1 MIYGYARVSTAGQSI
16 NGNSLE
22 DQTRALE
29 AYGCQEIVT
38 EAFSGKTMERPQ
50 FSALFRRLQPGD
62 TLVVTKLD
70 RFARTAIEGV
80 STVRELFDR
89 GVRVHILNM
98 GLVEN
103 TLTGRLILT
112 VMLAFAEYERGMIVE
127 RTQAGKAIARQ
138 DPNFREGRPRKYLPG
153 QISHALDLLQSGK
166 TYRQVEAMTGISKS
180 TLLRARRINADYQN
194 SATG

>member
-1 MIYGYARVSTAGQSI
+1 MIYGYARVSTTGQSAH
-16 NGNSLE
+16 GNSME
-22 DQTRALE
+22 DQVKALQS
-29 AYGCQEIVT
+29 YGCREIVT
-38 EAFSGKTMERPQ
+38 ESFTGTSMKRPQ
-50 FSALFRRLQPGD
+50 FSALFQKLCPGD

-103 TLTGRLILT
+103 TLTGNLILT

-127 RTQAGKAIARQ
+127 RTQAGKAVAKQ
-138 DPNFREGRPRKYLPG
+138 DPNFKDGRPKKFTPT
-153 QISHALDLLQSGK
+153 QIELALSLLAQGH
-166 TYRQVEAMTGISKS
+166 TYRQVTAMTGISKS
-180 TLLRARRINADYQN
+180 TLIRSRKKQELA
-194 SATG
+194 

>member
-22 DQTRALE
+22 DQTKALV

-38 EAFSGKTMERPQ
+38 EAFTGKTMERPQ
-50 FSALFRRLQPGD
+50 FSTLFQKLQPGD
-62 TLVVTKLD
+62 TLVVCKLD

-80 STVRELFDR
+80 STVRELFER
-89 GVRVHILNM
+89 GVRVHILNI

-103 TLTGRLILT
+103 TLTGNLILT

-127 RTQAGKAIARQ
+127 RTQAGKAVARQ
-138 DPNFREGRPRKYLPG
+138 EPNFREGRPKKFTPE
-153 QISHALDLLQSGK
+153 QIELALSLLAQGK
-166 TYRQVEAMTGISKS
+166 TYRQITTMTGISKS
-180 TLLRARRINADYQN
+180 TLMRARN
-194 SATG
+194 SRA